1 MKASYWRPV
10 DLERLSMAKVVKR
23 TFSATVQ
30 QAEYIDRKVGSG
42 SYASGSEVV
51 RAGLR
56 AMADDDAT
64 IDRWLRE
71 EVVPAIAEL
80 EANPELA
87 RSADE
92 VFEEI
97 LAELRER
104 ESERRRA

>member
-1 MKASYWRPV
+1 
-10 DLERLSMAKVVKR
+10 MAKVVKR
-23 TFSATVQ
+23 TFSLTEQ
-30 QAEYIDRKVGSG
+30 QAEYIDRKVAAGG
-42 SYASGSEVV
+42 FASGSEVV

-80 EANPELA
+80 EANPGLA
-87 RSADE
+87 RPADM

-104 ESERRRA
+104 ESGRRRA